1 MVRPSRSLHPSVT
14 YGLARQLMYIPVL
27 SSIGVRQRFAISLP
41 RLSPSSKHNRV
52 CLRKH
57 VKRDTQ
63 VQYAGN
69 VPAYFYV
76 FYRKCLDGHGGSEA
90 VWLLCYMSISSII
103 SLYRHSDSV
112 GVPYTVMCPIPRGMR
127 YMASTLAIIRER

>member
-14 YGLARQLMYIPVL
+14 YGLARLLMYIPVL

-76 FYRKCLDGHGGSEA
+76 FYRKCRDGHGGLEA

-103 SLYRHSDSV
+103 SSFLHLDLD
-112 GVPYTVMCPIPRGMR
+112 GVLSMATSPIPRDMK
-127 YMASTLAIIRER
+127 